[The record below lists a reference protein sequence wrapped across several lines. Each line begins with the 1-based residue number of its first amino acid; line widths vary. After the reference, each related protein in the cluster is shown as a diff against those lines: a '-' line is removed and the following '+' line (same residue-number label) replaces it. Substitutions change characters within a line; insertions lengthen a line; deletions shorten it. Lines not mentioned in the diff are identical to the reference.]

1 MSLHAASQYILFR
14 LKARGRHG
22 THSPFVYR
30 FVDQVLRDEEGNRI
44 SFSTQELVLRLSSV
58 YGMPMGSNPMLTAT
72 IVLLNSDEEN
82 DWVSVV
88 SAYTSVLSNGFV
100 VLPSIHQST
109 KQTNSW
115 ENAKSLTSVSMS
127 IDLYHSGILLSR
139 PEFKE
144 KQHFVLR

>member
-1 MSLHAASQYILFR
+1 MTLHAVFQYLQFR
-14 LKARGRHG
+14 MQARGRHG

-30 FVDQVLRDEEGNRI
+30 FVEQVLRDEEGNRI
-44 SFSTQELVLRLSSV
+44 SSSTQELVLRLSSV

-82 DWVSVV
+82 DWVSLV
-88 SAYTSVLSNGFV
+88 SAYKSVLSNGFV